1 MRAFPQ
7 AGDEFG
13 DYVVEREL
21 GRGAMGIV
29 YLAQQQNLSRPVALK
44 LLSPALDQP
53 EFRKR
58 FEREARL
65 LARLHSAY
73 VVSIH
78 EYGEHDGWLY
88 LTNPY
93 LPAGDLQAR
102 IEAGPIEPAEALRLF
117 GQLASG
123 LAAAH
128 QLGIVH
134 RDIKPSNV
142 LLAEEADGLRPLLAD
157 FGIARDQ
164 GIDSTLT
171 GGAVIG
177 TLPYMPPERHLGGHA
192 TSAGDVYALGC
203 VLWAMLHQRA
213 PFVDGNGMLLL
224 RALLDGPPPVYAGP
238 LAHQINPI
246 VERCLA
252 TDPENRFAD
261 ATELRMALLHPPTPP
276 PAQPAPPAPPAPERK
291 PAEPTVRAPGT
302 GSGGIPPVPPPE
314 PAPPRS
320 RRKLVAGL
328 ALLVVLC
335 VAAVV
340 VIIAVGQDADP
351 GSGETPTTDVAMHN
365 APPVG
370 SCYNLR
376 GDQLETAR
384 TPVSQEVSCSDPH
397 TSLTV
402 GVVEVPPEATGEQ
415 HEVTC
420 FEEALR
426 FLGAEPGLF
435 IQSLLNLSPYLPV
448 LADVD
453 AGASWIRCD
462 VHMGFATAESLPE
475 QVTRDGLESGV
486 LDPSIDWCRLED
498 GGGVPCSDP
507 HEFEV
512 VAVPEVEAARS
523 YPVNSETQTRLAVEL
538 CPTSWE
544 WSYTAS
550 QPVWEAGYRYLVCWA

>member
-1 MRAFPQ
+1 M
-7 AGDEFG
+7 
-13 DYVVEREL
+13 
-21 GRGAMGIV
+21 
-29 YLAQQQNLSRPVALK
+29 
-44 LLSPALDQP
+44 
-53 EFRKR
+53 
-58 FEREARL
+58 
-65 LARLHSAY
+65 
-73 VVSIH
+73 
-78 EYGEHDGWLY
+78 
-88 LTNPY
+88 
-93 LPAGDLQAR
+93 
-102 IEAGPIEPAEALRLF
+102 
-117 GQLASG
+117 
-123 LAAAH
+123 
-128 QLGIVH
+128 
-134 RDIKPSNV
+134 
-142 LLAEEADGLRPLLAD
+142 
-157 FGIARDQ
+157 
-164 GIDSTLT
+164 
-171 GGAVIG
+171 
-177 TLPYMPPERHLGGHA
+177 
-192 TSAGDVYALGC
+192 YALGC

-213 PFVDGNGMLLL
+213 PFVDDRGMLLL

-238 LAHQINPI
+238 LADQINPI
-246 VERCLA
+246 VQRCLA
-252 TDPENRFAD
+252 TDPEDRFAD

-276 PAQPAPPAPPAPERK
+276 PEPPEPERE

-302 GSGGIPPVPPPE
+302 GSLGNPPGPPPGPADPTVRSAGTGGGGIPPGPPPE
-314 PAPPRS
+314 SAPPRS

-328 ALLVVLC
+328 VLLVVLC

-340 VIIAVGQDADP
+340 VFIAVGQDADP
-351 GSGETPTTDVAMHN
+351 GSGETPNTDVAMHN

-376 GDQLETAR
+376 DDQLETGRA
-384 TPVSQEVSCSDPH
+384 PVSGEVSCSDPH

-426 FLGAEPGLF
+426 FLGGEPELF

-448 LADVD
+448 PADVD

-462 VHMGFATAESLPE
+462 VHMGFATAEPLPE

-498 GGGVPCSDP
+498 GGGVPCSEP